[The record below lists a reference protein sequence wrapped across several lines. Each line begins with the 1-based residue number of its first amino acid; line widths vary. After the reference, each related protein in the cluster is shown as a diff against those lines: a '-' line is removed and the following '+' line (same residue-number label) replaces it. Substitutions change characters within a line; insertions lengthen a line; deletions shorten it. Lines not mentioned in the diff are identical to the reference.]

1 MVRWDI
7 FANKPI
13 SRLHLFLLSRLPFFL
28 PQLRSPL
35 PSAPQRKQAA
45 RHRRRRG
52 PRRARP
58 PPSRP
63 VLPRREASP
72 LPRPLRWRG
81 VEGTDSWRSARLCL
95 DCVLLSPV
103 SQRPCLAHTVFHGFP
118 CFVCQV
124 ARWFCCFP
132 TKSKS
137 LSLSVSI
144 PLAFVRFLHGHW

>member
-7 FANKPI
+7 FANKLI
-13 SRLHLFLLSRLPFFL
+13 SRLHLLLLSRLPFF
-28 PQLRSPL
+28 PPPASSPNSI
-35 PSAPQRKQAA
+35 PHYRQRLNVSGGR

-72 LPRPLRWRG
+72 LPRPLGWRG
-81 VEGTDSWRSARLCL
+81 VEGTDNWRSARLCL

-103 SQRPCLAHTVFHGFP
+103 SHPPCLAHTVFHGFP
-118 CFVCQV
+118 CFLCQV
-124 ARWFCCFP
+124 ALVGFISSRP
-132 TKSKS
+132 NPNLH
-137 LSLSVSI
+137 LSLS
-144 PLAFVRFLHGHW
+144 RFR